1 MLSPLSLIT
10 QRLSIVQQ
18 HLLLI
23 LLVVAGFAASGAATW
38 NLASITDLLN
48 QRQSSLQ
55 QLQQQLLQL
64 RRHEKDFL
72 QRLDIAYVEEFQQQA
87 GSFQQQL
94 QLRFDGDVARLAQR
108 YIDGFV
114 QLAELQ
120 QRIGL
125 TPTTGLYGELRQAIH
140 NVEKQIDQQPATQA
154 AMLMLRRHE
163 KDFMLRRELKYLQR
177 FERDLPTLQQALAGQ
192 SQLLSNVQ
200 AYQQRFAALVDAEV
214 QKGLDQNQGLQ
225 QQLRD
230 SAAELEQQ
238 FEQRLERLTAQM
250 EQQRNALL
258 SATFFTML
266 VSAILALALVSW
278 LSLAISRSI
287 QKMTRRA
294 VHTVKDNDISQLAA
308 EQHNELVVLQ
318 AAFDRLYQ
326 KLTQAFG
333 RFEQSAQQISQVA
346 GTIRSA
352 TQNVVE
358 STDSEHEH
366 LEKSATAI
374 HELNASIQEVA
385 NLANRT
391 SGYVRD
397 VTERLNTTT
406 DKSSQAQEAIEVL
419 QNELDQAVSAITE
432 LKDANRGTEKVL
444 DAIEQ
449 IAEQTNLLALN
460 AAIEAARAGE
470 HGRGFA
476 VVADEVR
483 ALSRRTAEST
493 EEVRTT
499 LRRFETVINNVV
511 AAVNSSNQRG
521 EEGKSQSFHALQ
533 LIREMTQSMA
543 EVAMMN
549 LQVATAVEQQSVAA
563 SEVDH
568 YVSDIVTAA
577 DNVKDQTSHSLD
589 ASNQLATA
597 VDGIVEAVG
606 SVRL

>member
-1 MLSPLSLIT
+1 MTSPLAFIT

-23 LLVVAGFAASGAATW
+23 ALVVIGFGASGAATW
-38 NLASITDLLN
+38 HLANTTAHLN
-48 QRQSSLQ
+48 QQQQGLQ
-55 QLQQQLLQL
+55 QLQLQLLQL

-72 QRLDIAYVEEFQQQA
+72 QRLEVDYINDFRQQA
-87 GSFQQQL
+87 RSFQQQL
-94 QLRFDGDVARLAQR
+94 EQHLSLSVQQLAQS
-108 YIDGFV
+108 YVQSFM
-114 QLAELQ
+114 QLAQLQ

-125 TPTTGLYGELRQAIH
+125 TPTSGLYGDLRQAIH
-140 NVEKQIDQQPATQA
+140 AVEQQIDQQPATQA

-163 KDFMLRRELKYLQR
+163 KDFMLRRELKYQQR
-177 FERDLPTLQQALAGQ
+177 FERDLPALQQALDGQ
-192 SQLLSNVQ
+192 TNLLQRVQ
-200 AYQQRFAALVDAEV
+200 QYQQRFTALVEAEV
-214 QKGLDQNQGLQ
+214 EKGLDQNQGLQ

-230 SAAELEQQ
+230 QAAQLEQQ
-238 FEQRLERLTAQM
+238 FAQQLQQLSAKL
-250 EQQRNALL
+250 EQQRTTLL
-258 SATFFTML
+258 SATLVTML
-266 VSAILALALVSW
+266 ISAGLALALVAW

-287 QKMTRRA
+287 RHMTRRA
-294 VHTVKDNDISQLAA
+294 VHTVNDDDISQLA
-308 EQHNELVVLQ
+308 QQTGNEITVLQ
-318 AAFDRLYQ
+318 AAFDRLYA
-326 KLTQAFG
+326 KLTQAFE
-333 RFEQSAQQISQVA
+333 RFEQSAEQISVA
-346 GTIRSA
+346 AHTIRQA
-352 TQNVVE
+352 TQSVVQ
-358 STDSEHEH
+358 STDSEHEQ
-366 LEKSATAI
+366 LEKSATAV
-374 HELNASIQEVA
+374 HELSASIQEVA

-391 SGYVRD
+391 SGYVRG
-397 VTERLNTTT
+397 VNERLNTTT
-406 DKSSQAQEAIEVL
+406 EKSSQAQEAIEVL
-419 QNELDQAVSAITE
+419 QNELDHAVQAITE

-493 EEVRTT
+493 EQVRTT

-511 AAVNSSNQRG
+511 AAVHSSNQRG

-563 SEVDH
+563 SEVDQ
-568 YVSDIVTAA
+568 YVCDIVKAA
-577 DNVKDQTSHSLD
+577 DDVKDQTSDSMV
-589 ASNQLATA
+589 ASEQLAEA
-597 VDGIVEAVG
+597 VDSIAAAVD